1 VKVRYHPPAS
11 FVGAVALLALTA
23 TSCAPGASR
32 SEPAAAPLAAR
43 GDSGGAAAAVPAA
56 IPAASPASAVAAR
69 AAPASV
75 TQRQVP
81 AAPAPA
87 SAPAPT
93 PAAPPD
99 DAAPALPISQD
110 ASRMVVY
117 TTELMIVVRDL
128 DTVATQVATI
138 ALGHGGYVAGVDT
151 KQDGDVP
158 TTVVRLKVAPG
169 QYDGAMQ
176 ALRGLAV
183 DVRGEKATTQDV
195 TDQYDDVA
203 TQLASLEASHAQLLE
218 LQKRSGSLEEV
229 LKVEQQAD
237 QVKLQIDRLKGRQ
250 AALER
255 TSALASITVT
265 ASAAAVVLPRDYA
278 AALAALRKAEASRAS
293 WQLQLERARTPE
305 EITSLQDKLAEV
317 AVEVDRGGM
326 RVDSLT
332 ATAAK
337 AGVRLPV
344 SDAASAVA
352 PPAETLPKQYL
363 DTRVALRQAQ
373 QEQTLLTGEL
383 RGGAAT
389 HKAGDLT
396 AAILRV
402 RDLDAQ
408 LKAVEERAR
417 QAGIELP
424 PLSEEQLAAL
434 SGVPTAPT
442 TSVDG
447 PALVRAAWDASLR
460 VLYAVAATV
469 ASAVVFLW
477 WTLPL
482 LAAATVVVRRRLS
495 RWS

>member
-1 VKVRYHPPAS
+1 VKVRYPPAS

-32 SEPAAAPLAAR
+32 SEPAATPLAAR
-43 GDSGGAAAAVPAA
+43 GDSGGAGASVPAA
-56 IPAASPASAVAAR
+56 VPAASPASAVAAR

-93 PAAPPD
+93 PAAPD
-99 DAAPALPISQD
+99 DAAPALPVSQD

-128 DTVATQVATI
+128 DTVATQAATI
-138 ALGHGGYVAGVDT
+138 ALAHGGYVAGVET
-151 KQDGDVP
+151 KQEGDVP

-169 QYDGAMQ
+169 QYDDAMQ

-183 DVRGEKATTQDV
+183 NVRGEKATTQDV

-203 TQLASLEASHAQLLE
+203 TQLASLQASHAQLLE

-265 ASAAAVVLPRDYA
+265 ASAAAIVLPREYA

-293 WQLQLERARTPE
+293 RQLQIERARTPE
-305 EITSLQDKLAEV
+305 ETTSLQDKLAEV
-317 AVEVDRGGM
+317 AVEVDRGAM

-352 PPAETLPKQYL
+352 PQAETLPKQYL

-373 QEQTLLTGEL
+373 QEQMLLTDEL

-408 LKAVEERAR
+408 LKAVAERAR

-424 PLSEEQLAAL
+424 TLSDEQLAAL

-482 LAAATVVVRRRLS
+482 LATATVVVRRRLAM
-495 RWS
+495 RP